1 MLSISVRQAHVDDA
15 ESVAELY
22 VAIANEIYA
31 NVLPSRVLDTL
42 TIELGVEHWRRV
54 IAKVDKIARGKV
66 YVAEINAVTFAGFGY
81 CSLQRAQNLTTRGF
95 QGEVQSLYLT
105 ASARRNGGGRALMA
119 EMAAH
124 LRQQNVRGVACWV
137 LREDMAAR
145 GFYERLN
152 GELIEERVIT
162 MNNISICTEVAYGW
176 TDLGILAVA
185 TSTGSGRLG

>member
-1 MLSISVRQAHVDDA
+1 
-15 ESVAELY
+15 
-22 VAIANEIYA
+22 
-31 NVLPSRVLDTL
+31 
-42 TIELGVEHWRRV
+42 
-54 IAKVDKIARGKV
+54 
-66 YVAEINAVTFAGFGY
+66 
-81 CSLQRAQNLTTRGF
+81 
-95 QGEVQSLYLT
+95 
-105 ASARRNGGGRALMA
+105 MA